1 MSFIYSAVGYA
12 TIGWGVAA
20 LAVGGTSVYNSSKN
34 VAKKQKQSLEDANK
48 ANLAALQKEAPSV
61 DKAGESA
68 AAEVERKRRIRAL
81 RGGKTLLT
89 DETLG
94 NRGGASPKS
103 LLGA

>member
-1 MSFIYSAVGYA
+1 MSFIYSA
-12 TIGWGVAA
+12 IGWGVAA
-20 LAVGGTSVYNSSKN
+20 LAVGGTSVYKSSQN

-48 ANLAALQKEAPSV
+48 ANLAALQQAEPSMV
-61 DKAGESA
+61 AAGESA

-81 RGGKTLLT
+81 SGGKTLLT

-94 NRGGASPKS
+94 NQGGASPKS